1 MGARGGRET
10 NMNFLTDLIPT
21 LMVLGVLILVHE
33 WGHFIACRLTKVRV
47 EKFSIGFGPEL
58 IHFQGK
64 ETRYA
69 ISLFP
74 FGGFVKPSG
83 ESLSEVEG
91 GALRPYDFLAASVG
105 KRVLIVTAGVAMNY
119 LLSFLLFLTIF
130 LAGRPIPLAQI
141 GDFVEG
147 YPAASSGLA
156 KGDRIIAVGNI
167 PVHSWEDLTEKLSQ
181 ISTPEAN
188 LKIERSGRVKTVNL
202 PLRVETVKDIFGETH
217 QIRRLGIKP
226 DPEALETERLSFG
239 AALREAFWTE
249 VHLTAMTYKGFY
261 YLVTGRLSLKTIS
274 GPIGIMTMTGVAA
287 KMGVI
292 YVLHLTAVLGIS
304 LAVINLLPIPAL
316 DGGHLL
322 FLLIE
327 VIQGRR
333 VSLQFQ
339 ERVTQ
344 IGFALLMLL
353 MVFVLYNDLVNLQIF
368 DRLKLV
374 LGR

>member
-1 MGARGGRET
+1 V
-10 NMNFLTDLIPT
+10 NFLTGLIPT
-21 LMVLGVLILVHE
+21 LIVLGVLILVHE
-33 WGHFIACRLTKVRV
+33 GGHFIACRLTKVRV
-47 EKFSIGFGPEL
+47 EKFSLGFGPEL
-58 IHFQGK
+58 FHFQGK

-83 ESLSEVEG
+83 ESVSEIEAGV
-91 GALRPYDFLAASVG
+91 LRPYDFLAASVW
-105 KRVLIVTAGVAMNY
+105 KRIFIVTAGVAMNY
-119 LLSFLLFLTIF
+119 LLSFLLFCIIF
-130 LAGRPIPLAQI
+130 WIGRPVPLAQI
-141 GDFVEG
+141 GGFVEG

-156 KGDRIIAVGNI
+156 KGDRIVAIEGI
-167 PVHSWEDLTEKLSQ
+167 PIRSWEDLTDELSRVLA
-181 ISTPEAN
+181 PEVT
-188 LKIERSGRVKTVNL
+188 LKIRRQDRIKTVSL
-202 PLRVETVKDIFGETH
+202 PLRVETVKDIFGQTH
-217 QIRRLGIKP
+217 PIRRLGIKP
-226 DPEALETERLSFG
+226 DPEALETERLPVD

-261 YLVTGRLSLKTIS
+261 YLLTGQLSLKSIS
-274 GPIGIMTMTGVAA
+274 GPLGIMTMTGVAA

-316 DGGHLL
+316 DGGHLV

-327 VIQGRR
+327 AVQGRR

-339 ERVTQ
+339 EKVTQ

-353 MVFVLYNDLVNLQIF
+353 MVLVLYNDFVNLQIF
-368 DRLKLV
+368 DRFKLV